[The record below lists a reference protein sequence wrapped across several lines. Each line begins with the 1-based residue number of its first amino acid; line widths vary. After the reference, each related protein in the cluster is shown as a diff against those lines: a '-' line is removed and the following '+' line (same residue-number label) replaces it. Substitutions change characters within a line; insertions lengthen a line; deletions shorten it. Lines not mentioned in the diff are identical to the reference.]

1 MVENNKKRSVDRINT
16 HKPTQ
21 TFSHFDTKSKKNT
34 EVKEAQVDIPSV
46 SVIDWRKANGSKSSN
61 ARIWVD
67 TLNRVNALIT
77 MQHFDSFNDF
87 VMTMLDE
94 YEENLSENDYKY
106 QELIIQMYNNKKKND
121 S

>member
-1 MVENNKKRSVDRINT
+1 MAENNKKRSVDHIKT
-16 HKPTQ
+16 HKPKQ
-21 TFSHFDTKSKKNT
+21 TFSYFGTKSKENT
-34 EVKEAQVDIPSV
+34 EVKDAQVDIP
-46 SVIDWRKANGSKSSN
+46 SVIDWRKANGTKSSN

-106 QELIIQMYNNKKKND
+106 QELIIQMYNNKKKED

>member
-1 MVENNKKRSVDRINT
+1 MSEDKKRKAVDRVET
-16 HKPTQ
+16 HKPNR
-21 TFSHFDTKSKKNT
+21 TFSYFDNKPKDKKDESDDLN
-34 EVKEAQVDIPSV
+34 IPSGV
-46 SVIDWRKANGSKSSN
+46 DWRKFNGTDSSN

-77 MQHFDSFNDF
+77 MRHFDSFNDF

-94 YEENLSENDYKY
+94 YEENISENDYKY
-106 QELIIQMYNNKKKND
+106 QELIIQMYNNKKKED

>member
-1 MVENNKKRSVDRINT
+1 MAENKKKRSVDHTENY
-16 HKPTQ
+16 KPKK
-21 TFSHFDTKSKKNT
+21 TFSYFDSKPEENIKP
-34 EVKEAQVDIPSV
+34 KESKVDIPSV
-46 SVIDWRKANGSKSSN
+46 MDTNWRKANGTKSSS

-87 VMTMLDE
+87 VLSMLDE

-106 QELIIQMYNNKKKND
+106 QELIVQMYNSKKKND

>member
-1 MVENNKKRSVDRINT
+1 MQRFYFFRQWLHPYLIADCLYARVFLHGT
-16 HKPTQ
+16 
-21 TFSHFDTKSKKNT
+21 
-34 EVKEAQVDIPSV
+34 
-46 SVIDWRKANGSKSSN
+46 KSSN

-106 QELIIQMYNNKKKND
+106 QGLIIQMYNNKKKED

>member
-1 MVENNKKRSVDRINT
+1 
-16 HKPTQ
+16 
-21 TFSHFDTKSKKNT
+21 
-34 EVKEAQVDIPSV
+34 
-46 SVIDWRKANGSKSSN
+46 
-61 ARIWVD
+61 
-67 TLNRVNALIT
+67 

-106 QELIIQMYNNKKKND
+106 QELIIQMYNNKKKED